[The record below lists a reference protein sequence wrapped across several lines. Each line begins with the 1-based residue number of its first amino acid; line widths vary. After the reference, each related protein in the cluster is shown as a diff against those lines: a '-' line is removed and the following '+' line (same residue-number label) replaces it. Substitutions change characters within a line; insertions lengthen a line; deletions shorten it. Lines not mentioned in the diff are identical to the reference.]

1 MTLTKSKYI
10 KTKDGLIG
18 IEVTYFGNC
27 RYQVLGECRL
37 HHTGSIHRS
46 ISGVTADSH
55 EDVLEIV
62 VSKIRALRPYAG
74 RKL

>member
-1 MTLTKSKYI
+1 M

-18 IEVTYFGNC
+18 IEITYFGNC

-37 HHTGSIHRS
+37 HHTGVVHRS

>member
-1 MTLTKSKYI
+1 MTLTKSKYM

-18 IEVTYFGNC
+18 IKVTYFGDG
-27 RYQVLGECRL
+27 RYLVLGECKL

-46 ISGVTADSH
+46 ISNVTADSH

-74 RKL
+74 HKL

>member
-1 MTLTKSKYI
+1 MTLTKSKYM

-18 IEVTYFGNC
+18 IEITYFGNC

-37 HHTGSIHRS
+37 HHTGVVHRS